1 MLAGPLNTGEILSSR
16 NCVSSHVIKNGIS
29 RILILSLLFSAS
41 SFIYAPST
49 VLYATPAASAAWI
62 HIMTSS
68 PLVTC
73 SGNLSTLASTLL
85 GTQAVELFTM
95 AKLFEYS
102 ARNVAASAMKSGAD
116 GRSEE
121 HTSELQSLMRIS
133 Y

>member
-85 GTQAVELFTM
+85 GTRAVEPFTM
-95 AKLFEYS
+95 AKLFDRKRGGEG
-102 ARNVAASAMKSGAD
+102 KSV
-116 GRSEE
+116 
-121 HTSELQSLMRIS
+121 
-133 Y
+133 

>member
-1 MLAGPLNTGEILSSR
+1 MRISDWSSDV
-16 NCVSSHVIKNGIS
+16 C
-29 RILILSLLFSAS
+29 
-41 SFIYAPST
+41 PSDL
-49 VLYATPAASAAWI
+49 LYATPAASSACI

-73 SGNLSTLASTLL
+73 ALNLSTLASTLL

-116 GRSEE
+116 GCFLRYARP
-121 HTSELQSLMRIS
+121 SLMTACAQL
-133 Y
+133 